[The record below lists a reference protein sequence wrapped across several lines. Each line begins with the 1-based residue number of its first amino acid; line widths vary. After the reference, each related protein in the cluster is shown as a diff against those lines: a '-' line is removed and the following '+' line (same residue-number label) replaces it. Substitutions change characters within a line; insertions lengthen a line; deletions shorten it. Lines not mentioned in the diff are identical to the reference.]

1 MVTLALKVIFCYENV
16 LPRHYRIR
24 FSEEPISF
32 LSLLVMAI
40 QFSLKPTSPS
50 QESLLSAALRQRAL
64 KAAGAGAAG
73 GSLCRM
79 SLAVWSLL
87 SQALALAGLGDFPE
101 TGLLTLRPEL
111 LWLLTAVRG
120 HELFSAL
127 LLRAL
132 FRGRLCHNRESSS
145 PLSPILLS
153 HGYLCVCT
161 PHGTNLNMQCSGLQ
175 DYQIPCGG
183 FHFANHVC
191 LPFEYTHC
199 NPYLTDCNQAI
210 YIFST
215 PRDVR

>member
-1 MVTLALKVIFCYENV
+1 MVTFALKVIFCNENV

-64 KAAGAGAAG
+64 KAAGAAG

-101 TGLLTLRPEL
+101 TGLLTLRPD
-111 LWLLTAVRG
+111 
-120 HELFSAL
+120 
-127 LLRAL
+127 
-132 FRGRLCHNRESSS
+132 
-145 PLSPILLS
+145 
-153 HGYLCVCT
+153 
-161 PHGTNLNMQCSGLQ
+161 CSQG
-175 DYQIPCGG
+175 P
-183 FHFANHVC
+183 
-191 LPFEYTHC
+191 
-199 NPYLTDCNQAI
+199 
-210 YIFST
+210 
-215 PRDVR
+215 